1 VYRTSR
7 TYETVK
13 RIERQ
18 IQNTRIK
25 YLNDKIEQKPNTFF
39 DCTSKIYTI
48 VYFVKVPS
56 CYL

>member
-1 VYRTSR
+1 MYRTSR

-39 DCTSKIYTI
+39 DCTSKIY
-48 VYFVKVPS
+48 FVILVIFN
-56 CYL
+56 LIN